1 MIPAIFEFLN
11 TKIGRWIAG
20 IVALAIAFPAVYTAG
35 DLHGRKVAKAAIE
48 QEKIDAIKKGKQG
61 AADALKNLT
70 DNKIPDY
77 WWRD

>member
-1 MIPAIFEFLN
+1 MIAAVFEFLN

-20 IVALAIAFPAVYTAG
+20 IVALAIAFPVVYTAG
-35 DLHGRKVAKAAIE
+35 DLHGRKIAKAAIE
-48 QEKIDAIKKGKQG
+48 QQKQEAIRKGQQG
-61 AADALKNLT
+61 AADALKKLD